1 MSAGPLS
8 RLSPAKLLTRRG
20 LGFVLVALLCL
31 AGAWILG
38 RRDLLTLSVFL
49 LALPVLAV
57 LGVRNRH
64 ERFVVRREFHPLPVQ
79 EGTTTTVHLFISPS
93 ASAPAGSAHAGR
105 RARWARL
112 PGGGSM
118 AESTM
123 VEQLPADLG
132 GSPRFRYPSR
142 ASRGGAVSAYEYRV
156 APPHRGVFP
165 VGGVTAEFRDP
176 FDLAWKRHTVDPG
189 TELLVTPRPGEL
201 APGLL
206 DLVRGHAGIG
216 VGGSQT
222 TSWVA
227 SASENDVM
235 VREYRHGD
243 ALRRVH
249 WPSTARRGELMV
261 RHEEGGALP
270 RITLVLDQRTA
281 VHSGGELAPFPVP
294 GAAASLRTTVSFE
307 WQLGTFLS
315 VALGLAG
322 LGHELRLQDHA
333 GEPAFQRSRSA
344 PHPGL
349 EVMAAGE
356 APELLPECLAALELT
371 EHPAPLALSGTGGL
385 LVTFT
390 GRLGLDDAR
399 RLVSGT
405 LSGAGTAASWAGSRG
420 APQATVISCWPSSP
434 DAEVRDLLETAGW
447 RVLWASPGD
456 SPARLLE
463 RWAGGGT
470 ATTVPAPGAGRTP
483 GHGARYSAGNGAA
496 HTAPGGDAA

>member
-1 MSAGPLS
+1 MTARPLS
-8 RLSPAKLLTRRG
+8 RLSPTRFLTRRG

-31 AGAWILG
+31 VGAWILG
-38 RRDLLTLSVFL
+38 RRDLLTLAVFL

-57 LGVRNRH
+57 LGVRTRH
-64 ERFVVRREFHPLPVQ
+64 ERFRVRREFHPAPVQ

-93 ASAPAGSAHAGR
+93 AGPSSGPVRQGWR
-105 RARWARL
+105 DRWSRL
-112 PGGGSM
+112 PGTGAM
-118 AESTM
+118 VESTM
-123 VEQLPADLG
+123 VEQLPERLG

-142 ASRGGAVSAYEYRV
+142 SARGGSVSAYEYRL

-176 FDLAWKRHTVDPG
+176 FDLAWQRHTVDPG

-201 APGLL
+201 SPGLL
-206 DLVRGHAGIG
+206 DLLRGHAGIG

-270 RITLVLDQRTA
+270 RITLMLDQRAA
-281 VHSGGELAPFPVP
+281 VHTGGDLAPFPAP
-294 GAAASLRTTVSFE
+294 GAAASLRTTASFE
-307 WQLGTFLS
+307 WQLRTFLS

-333 GEPAFQRSRSA
+333 GEPAFQRSHSA
-344 PHPGL
+344 PHPEL
-349 EVMAAGE
+349 EVMGAAE

-371 EHPAPLALSGTGGL
+371 EPSAPLALSGTGGL
-385 LVTFT
+385 LVAFT
-390 GRLGLDDAR
+390 GRLGLEDAGN
-399 RLVSGT
+399 LVSGM
-405 LSGAGTAASWAGSRG
+405 LNGAGTAASWAGSRG
-420 APQATVISCWPSSP
+420 TPQATVISCWPVSP
-434 DAEVRDLLETAGW
+434 GGDVRDLLETAGW

-456 SPARLLE
+456 SAARLLE
-463 RWAGGGT
+463 RWAG
-470 ATTVPAPGAGRTP
+470 PPG
-483 GHGARYSAGNGAA
+483 SAGHAPADAA
-496 HTAPGGDAA
+496 LSRASGGDRS

>member
-8 RLSPAKLLTRRG
+8 RLSPTKFLTRRG

-49 LALPVLAV
+49 LAMPVLAV
-57 LGVRNRH
+57 LGVRSRH
-64 ERFVVRREFHPLPVQ
+64 ERFRVRREFHPLPVQ
-79 EGTTTTVHLFISPS
+79 EGTTTVVHLFIS
-93 ASAPAGSAHAGR
+93 ASTGVPGGSDRTGWK
-105 RARWARL
+105 ARWARL

-118 AESTM
+118 VESTM

-142 ASRGGAVSAYEYRV
+142 AARGGPVSAYEYRV

-176 FDLAWKRHTVDPG
+176 FDLAWQRHTVDPG

-201 APGLL
+201 SPGLL
-206 DLVRGHAGIG
+206 DLLRGHAGVG

-270 RITLVLDQRTA
+270 RITLVLDQRA
-281 VHSGGELAPFPVP
+281 VVHSGGELAPFPVP

-307 WQLGTFLS
+307 WQLRTFLA

-349 EVMAAGE
+349 ETMAAAE

-371 EHPAPLALSGTGGL
+371 EQHDPLSLAATGGL
-385 LVTFT
+385 LVAFT

-399 RLVSGT
+399 NLVSGT

-420 APQATVISCWPSSP
+420 TPQATVISCWPVSP
-434 DAEVRDLLETAGW
+434 GPDVRDVLETAGW

-456 SPARLLE
+456 SAARLLE
-463 RWAGGGT
+463 RWAGSGT
-470 ATTVPAPGAGRTP
+470 PSAVTPPAMATTAATASA
-483 GHGARYSAGNGAA
+483 ARGETS
-496 HTAPGGDAA
+496 GGDRP

>member
-20 LGFVLVALLCL
+20 LGFVLAALLCL

-64 ERFVVRREFHPLPVQ
+64 ERFLVRREFHPLPAQ
-79 EGTTTTVHLFISPS
+79 EGTTTTVHLFISPA
-93 ASAPAGSAHAGR
+93 ASAPAGSADSAGSAGSDR
-105 RARWARL
+105 PGLRARWARL
-112 PGGGSM
+112 RGDGSL

-142 ASRGGAVSAYEYRV
+142 ASRGGTVSAYEYRV
-156 APPHRGVFP
+156 VPPHRGVFP

-189 TELLVTPRPGEL
+189 AELLVTPQPGEL

-216 VGGSQT
+216 VGGNQT

-281 VHSGGELAPFPVP
+281 VHSGGELASFPVP

-307 WQLGTFLS
+307 WQLRTFLS

-344 PHPGL
+344 PHPEL

-371 EHPAPLALSGTGGL
+371 EHPAPLALTGTGGL

-390 GRLGLDDAR
+390 GRLGFDDAR
-399 RLVSGT
+399 HLVSGT

-420 APQATVISCWPSSP
+420 TPQATVISCWPTSP
-434 DAEVRDLLETAGW
+434 GAEVRDLLETAGW

-463 RWAGGGT
+463 RWAGAPAT
-470 ATTVPAPGAGRTP
+470 AVAPARAAGHAA
-483 GHGARYSAGNGAA
+483 GHGAA
-496 HTAPGGDAA
+496 GGDAA